1 MNLVAEVDASF
12 QELTHREFW
21 QSQCTSPVRLAAA
34 DRRALNPTGYE
45 VRMSECG
52 GIYAVFPEMQPEGAA
67 PSFPLSLSSFDGLR
81 MRGEVVE
88 GL

>member
-1 MNLVAEVDASF
+1 
-12 QELTHREFW
+12 
-21 QSQCTSPVRLAAA
+21 
-34 DRRALNPTGYE
+34 
-45 VRMSECG
+45 MSECG

-81 MRGEVVE
+81 MRGDVVE